1 MSVPFRSFFP
11 PTPLSLTPPTRHGP
25 PAAAPLH
32 LLPSSPRR
40 RPFQTPPAPVPT
52 SSGAPLQLLRRPS
65 PTPPSPPRPWLPP
78 HLDIQPNELEQDGEA
93 TAVGSDSGS
102 ARSGFG
108 ALALL
113 CVAAHFQ
120 GASCRGGGGGGG
132 RGGVRGLRE
141 GRRRREVRS
150 VAWRRLVGPRR
161 GGHVAAGG
169 SSASSTS
176 SSTTSPSPTSPT
188 GREDR

>member
-1 MSVPFRSFFP
+1 MPPLRSFFP
-11 PTPLSLTPPTRHGP
+11 PTPLSLTPPTRHCS

-40 RPFQTPPAPVPT
+40 RPSPTPPAPVPT
-52 SSGAPLQLLRRPS
+52 SAGAPLQLRRRPS
-65 PTPPSPPRPWLPP
+65 PTPPSPPRPWLAP
-78 HLDIQPNELEQDGEA
+78 HLDLQPNELKEDGEVA
-93 TAVGSDSGS
+93 AVGSDSGS

-141 GRRRREVRS
+141 GRRPREVRS

-161 GGHVAAGG
+161 GGRVAAGG
-169 SSASSTS
+169 S